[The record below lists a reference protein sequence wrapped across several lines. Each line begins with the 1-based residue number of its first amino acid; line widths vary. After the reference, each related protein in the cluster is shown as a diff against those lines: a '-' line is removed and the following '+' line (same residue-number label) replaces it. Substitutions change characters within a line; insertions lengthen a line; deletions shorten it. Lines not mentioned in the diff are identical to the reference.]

1 MSLCFLFFS
10 NDFQAHRDFAG
21 FAQDV
26 DGQPGQALVAVD
38 AADAALHSLQGAFGD
53 DDFVALEIALGEV
66 HKPFPMLGLCMRRR
80 QAADGFN
87 IIRGHGGPF
96 FAGAEDAG
104 HAGNP
109 FQGLVELLR
118 VLADDKQITGK
129 QQLFAGLPFSPVF
142 FLSYRAR
149 REYFLKILLDSV
161 ASNLLDEPVFASCWY
176 L

>member
-1 MSLCFLFFS
+1 M
-10 NDFQAHRDFAG
+10 
-21 FAQDV
+21 
-26 DGQPGQALVAVD
+26 AVD
-38 AADAALHSLQGAFGD
+38 AADVALHSLQGAFGD

-66 HKPFPMLGLCMRRR
+66 HKPFSLMCRRMRRR

-129 QQLFAGLPFSPVF
+129 EQLFADLPFSPVF